1 MINSGASSSK
11 EMIYEDMR
19 YARMVL
25 NRVHE
30 HCTRLNAEIFLHQ
43 QADDVLVVT
52 RQLDMDLYE
61 DFDSYVSIS
70 RFCFYNKGGA
80 YNY

>member
-1 MINSGASSSK
+1 MINSGTSSKGEYTCK

-30 HCTRLNAEIFLHQ
+30 QCTRLNAEIFLH
-43 QADDVLVVT
+43 
-52 RQLDMDLYE
+52 
-61 DFDSYVSIS
+61 
-70 RFCFYNKGGA
+70 
-80 YNY
+80 

>member
-1 MINSGASSSK
+1 MYTKFWNHVSKIIAKNEICFEGIQLNPMKNSGTSNNK

-30 HCTRLNAEIFLHQ
+30 HCTRLNAEIFLH
-43 QADDVLVVT
+43 
-52 RQLDMDLYE
+52 
-61 DFDSYVSIS
+61 
-70 RFCFYNKGGA
+70 
-80 YNY
+80 